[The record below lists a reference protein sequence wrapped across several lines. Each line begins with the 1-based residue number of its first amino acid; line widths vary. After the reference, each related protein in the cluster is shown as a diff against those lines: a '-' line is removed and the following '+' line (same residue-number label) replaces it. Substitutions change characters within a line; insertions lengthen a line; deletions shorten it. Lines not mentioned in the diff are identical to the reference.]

1 MQWSGLLRRLV
12 LIPPTL
18 VGVGLIV
25 FVLLRIVPGDPIAMM
40 IPPGAS
46 AADIARLR
54 ALYGLDQPIP
64 AQFVTWFGQV
74 VSGDFG
80 RSISLHQRV
89 FELVMARLPA
99 TLELALLA
107 VMIAVVLGVAV
118 ALTGVYVRGRRIAWA
133 VDTGIGLF
141 LAIPD
146 FLWALILL
154 LGFGVLLPLLPISGR
169 LDPQLD
175 VAFVTHFY
183 LLESL
188 LTGRFDIA
196 ADLLRHMLLPAL
208 ALALPFAALLA
219 RLLKAQL
226 SEAADQDYAQV
237 ARTRGFSRRTILL
250 REVFSNALIP
260 TVALSGVQITLLLGG
275 TVLVERIFSY
285 EGIGNMAID
294 AVINRDFPL
303 IQGLILTFAVLFI
316 ALNLVVDL
324 VVTLLDPR
332 LRQGEA

>member
-1 MQWSGLLRRLV
+1 MRWGEIIRRLL

-18 VGVGLIV
+18 AGVGLIV
-25 FVLLRIVPGDPIAMM
+25 FVLLRVVPGDPIAMM

-46 AADIARLR
+46 AADIIRLR
-54 ALYGLDQPIP
+54 ALYGLDQPILQ
-64 AQFVTWFGQV
+64 QFVTWSGQV
-74 VSGDFG
+74 LTGDFG

-89 FELVMARLPA
+89 FELVLARLPA

-107 VMIAVVLGVAV
+107 TVIAVLLGTAV
-118 ALTGVYVRGRRIAWA
+118 ALIGAYLRGRRAEWA
-133 VDTGIGLF
+133 IDGGVGLL

-154 LGFGVLLPLLPISGR
+154 LLLGVVLPVLPISGR
-169 LDPQLD
+169 IDPQLD
-175 VAFVTHFY
+175 VAFRTNFY
-183 LLESL
+183 LIESL
-188 LTGRFDIA
+188 LTGRLGVA
-196 ADLLRHMLLPAL
+196 AALLQHMILPAL
-208 ALALPFAALLA
+208 ALALPFAAMVA

-226 SEAADQDYAQV
+226 TEAEDQDYAQV
-237 ARTRGFSRRTILL
+237 ARARGFSRPAILL
-250 REVFSNALIP
+250 REVLPNALIP
-260 TVALSGVQITLLLGG
+260 TVALGGVQITLLLGG

-316 ALNLVVDL
+316 VLNLAVDL
-324 VVTLLDPR
+324 LVNLLDPR
-332 LRQGEA
+332 LRHG